1 MSQISSLSGAL
12 SGQRNEP
19 SGAGSLNELDIDH
32 FLTLMITELQNQDPL
47 NPLENHELLQQIS
60 QIREVGATDKLTNTL
75 EAVLLGQNISS
86 ATNLIGQDV
95 RAITDA
101 GNSVSGIVEQVTIID
116 GVPRLELQ
124 SAFSTTEASS
134 ESGDIE
140 AGTYLYKVLFAGEDG
155 QSPFAVEL
163 GPLTTTG
170 RMSFDQSIVL
180 NNLPETLGRKLIY
193 RTDKTGQGGYHLI
206 NEISG
211 SAATFTD
218 GTADKDL
225 PNSVL
230 EGTTQSHPG
239 GRTAVVSLRNV
250 AEVRRPADEDNESL

>member
-19 SGAGSLNELDIDH
+19 SSAGSLNELNIDH

-47 NPLENHELLQQIS
+47 SPLKNHELLQQIS

-101 GNSVSGIVEQVTIID
+101 GNSVSGIVERVTIID

-124 SAFSTTEASS
+124 SAFSTAEGSS

-140 AGTYLYKVLFAGEDG
+140 AGTYRYKVLFTGEDG
-155 QSPFAVEL
+155 RLPFAVEL
-163 GPLTTTG
+163 GPITTTG

-180 NNLPETLGRKLIY
+180 NNLPDTLGRKLIY
-193 RTDKTGQGGYHLI
+193 RTDKTGEGGYHLI

-211 SAATFTD
+211 SASSYTD
-218 GTADKDL
+218 RTADKDL

-230 EGTTQSHPG
+230 EGTTRPHLG
-239 GRTAVVSLRNV
+239 GRTAVVSLSNV
-250 AEVRRPADEDNESL
+250 AEIRRPADDVNELL